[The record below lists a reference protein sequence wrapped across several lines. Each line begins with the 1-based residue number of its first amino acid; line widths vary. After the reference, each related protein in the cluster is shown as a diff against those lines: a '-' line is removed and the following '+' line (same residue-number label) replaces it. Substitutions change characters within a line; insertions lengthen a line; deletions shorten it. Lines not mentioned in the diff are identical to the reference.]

1 MGLPSSE
8 DISQTEKNLKKIFE
22 GEMLIQTQHTILV
35 NFFYEF
41 MIDAKVT
48 FIRIKGR
55 DLSKMGAGITLTQSC
70 FQLPSN
76 SLISMHE
83 NSF

>member
-8 DISQTEKNLKKIFE
+8 DISQTKKNFKKIFE
-22 GEMLIQTQHTILV
+22 GEMLIKTQHTTLV

-48 FIRIKGR
+48 FMRIKGL
-55 DLSKMGAGITLTQSC
+55 DLSKMGA
-70 FQLPSN
+70 
-76 SLISMHE
+76 
-83 NSF
+83 